1 MFVFMVTGQREERA
15 RTARRRL
22 IIVGRMAQPRRK
34 RPRVCRGEA
43 KLRKDDV
50 LLVQA
55 YELPLVPK
63 SLIAATVVSGRQ
75 ERQTFLDKTAGAL
88 AVPPTMRIDQLIEI
102 DSVESLLPRLSERA
116 ELTVLGKIH
125 QHSAGRGHSGIPP
138 AQSRCT
144 SCVKGL
150 TAQRCRNGARG
161 ASVASPLS
169 PQPTAGPTADQHHWA
184 GRSTHQLLGNGTE
197 ANTPGLL
204 TVMRAQHEQSC
215 PIQ

>member
-15 RTARRRL
+15 RPARRRL

-138 AQSRCT
+138 AAPLACLDIPSWQCLAAGR
-144 SCVKGL
+144 
-150 TAQRCRNGARG
+150 QEQMI
-161 ASVASPLS
+161 VA
-169 PQPTAGPTADQHHWA
+169 PTA
-184 GRSTHQLLGNGTE
+184 
-197 ANTPGLL
+197 L
-204 TVMRAQHEQSC
+204 TRIGSIPRGISITSSA
-215 PIQ
+215 